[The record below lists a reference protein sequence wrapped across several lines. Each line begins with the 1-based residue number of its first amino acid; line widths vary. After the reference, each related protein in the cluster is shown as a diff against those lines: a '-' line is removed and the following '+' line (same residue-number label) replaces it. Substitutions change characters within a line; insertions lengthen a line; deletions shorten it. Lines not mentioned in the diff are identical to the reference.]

1 VDPKAR
7 AVLIGA
13 QLPGLSMVALHYG
26 WVDRLVR
33 LLDGRG
39 GLAAGARMAWWSG
52 LTQGSSDVA
61 ARRLPSLDVS
71 TGLAHDRCSRAGR
84 HVLIGRRR
92 IESAYRGELFEVITA
107 QVRSGAPHDPA
118 SIAATLNQSG
128 RTGGHRGA
136 QLTRALSSVTIAG
149 AVPETV
155 GHYTVAVLSAGYR
168 RGFHLAAMALAEAAE
183 QLSQD
188 QLLDHLLSI
197 GRAQRAAT
205 ERLHHGTTLLSPTRR
220 ANGSPHSSGNTEPT
234 TSEGTTTS

>member
-1 VDPKAR
+1 MMSTEGTDDEAAAHVDAEEPIE
-7 AVLIGA
+7 VG
-13 QLPGLSMVALHYG
+13 
-26 WVDRLVR
+26 D
-33 LLDGRG
+33 LLDDPRTDVEA
-39 GLAAGARMAWWSG
+39 LCLCALLWSP
-52 LTQGSSDVA
+52 TDTASDVNDLL
-61 ARRLPSLDVS
+61 RS
-71 TGLAHDRCSRAGR
+71 TDFDRG
-84 HVLIGRRR
+84 V
-92 IESAYRGELFEVITA
+92 YGELFEVITA

-118 SIAATLNQSG
+118 SIAATLAQSG

-155 GHYTVAVLSAGYR
+155 GHYAAAVLSAAGYR

-188 QLLDHLLSI
+188 QLFDHLLSI

-205 ERLHHGTTLLSPTRR
+205 ERLRRGTTLLSPTRR
-220 ANGSPHSSGNTEPT
+220 ANGSPHSSRNTEPT

>member
-1 VDPKAR
+1 MSSEGTDDEAAAHVDAEEPIEVGDLLEDPR
-7 AVLIGA
+7 TDVE
-13 QLPGLSMVALHYG
+13 ALC
-26 WVDRLVR
+26 LCA
-33 LLDGRG
+33 LL
-39 GLAAGARMAWWSG
+39 WSS
-52 LTQGSSDVA
+52 TDTASDVSDLL
-61 ARRLPSLDVS
+61 RS
-71 TGLAHDRCSRAGR
+71 TDFDRG
-84 HVLIGRRR
+84 V
-92 IESAYRGELFEVITA
+92 YGELFEVITA

-118 SIAATLNQSG
+118 SIAATLTQSG

-155 GHYTVAVLSAGYR
+155 GHYAAAVLSAGYR

-188 QLLDHLLSI
+188 QLFDHLLSI

-220 ANGSPHSSGNTEPT
+220 ANGSPHSSRNIEPT
-234 TSEGTTTS
+234 TSEGTITS